1 MRREIKIL
9 CSVVLLALL
18 PMAVT
23 FGQSAAGHVRKGNR
37 TYKRGEYKDAELEY
51 RKALD
56 LDSTSTKARYNLAAS
71 LYKQERYDEAGQR
84 YVTLAEEQGVK
95 EELGQDA
102 MYNAANALFKSEKYD
117 KSAELYKQV
126 LRANPRDEQARYN
139 LSEALRR
146 LKKQQEQQKQQQNQQ
161 QQDQQQN
168 QDKKDQQKD
177 QENKDGKSDQQNQ
190 NDEQQSQGNQT
201 KDEKQPQANGQQ
213 SERPMSEEEA
223 KQILQALEKQQG
235 KAAEKVRKAN
245 QKGGKPRKPEKDW

>member
-1 MRREIKIL
+1 M

-37 TYKRGEYKDAELEY
+37 TYKRGEYKDSELEY

-56 LDSTSTKARYNLAAS
+56 LDSTFTKARYNLAAS

-95 EELGQDA
+95 EELGRDA

-146 LKKQQEQQKQQQNQQ
+146 LKKQQQNQQ

-190 NDEQQSQGNQT
+190 NDEQQSQGNQP

-213 SERPMSEEEA
+213 AERPMSEEEA

>member
-1 MRREIKIL
+1 M

-37 TYKRGEYKDAELEY
+37 TYKRGEYKDSELEY

-95 EELGQDA
+95 EELGRDA

-146 LKKQQEQQKQQQNQQ
+146 LKKQQEQQKQQQ
-161 QQDQQQN
+161 DQQQN

-190 NDEQQSQGNQT
+190 NDEQQSQGNQP

-245 QKGGKPRKPEKDW
+245 QKGGRPRKPEKDW

>member
-1 MRREIKIL
+1 MRREIKVL

-37 TYKRGEYKDAELEY
+37 TYKRGEYKDSELEY

-56 LDSTSTKARYNLAAS
+56 LDSTFTKARYNLAAS

-95 EELGQDA
+95 EELGRDA

-146 LKKQQEQQKQQQNQQ
+146 LKKQQQNQQ

-190 NDEQQSQGNQT
+190 NDEQQSQGNQP

-213 SERPMSEEEA
+213 AERPMSEEEA